1 MEYSGR
7 KVSDSSSSPAGVPS
21 SAPPVA
27 RSAYAAAGNLITFPG
42 REKLD
47 VRAPYMYQRDISARG
62 KPHIKTG
69 HFAKLSNLQR
79 FQNGY
84 HAISFSKIING
95 KEYHMQPDSTFQRQA
110 WRVGIAYNEFNIV
123 RGSKFAPV
131 REKISHWGVYIR
143 PLRHNSE
150 TAPNRIFGMNWEQN
164 YGSHLILEDVWGV
177 PGEGKSGRWKKELA
191 DTEFQKITDPN
202 FQEVTMYFSLEE
214 FVLEAQ
220 WLLRQFTGRSIGP
233 LNEII
238 SPNPGAAYSLAFAN
252 CQDFAKLVI
261 TSLKK
266 YNWTDARRLNQQFS
280 LSLLEKKM
288 LGELEKEA
296 EGRGEHNY
304 RRAGPLLADER

>member
-143 PLRHNSE
+143 PLRHNNCPEPDIWHELGTKLWQS
-150 TAPNRIFGMNWEQN
+150 PYSGRCLG
-164 YGSHLILEDVWGV
+164 G

-214 FVLEAQ
+214 FVLE
-220 WLLRQFTGRSIGP
+220 GRSIGP